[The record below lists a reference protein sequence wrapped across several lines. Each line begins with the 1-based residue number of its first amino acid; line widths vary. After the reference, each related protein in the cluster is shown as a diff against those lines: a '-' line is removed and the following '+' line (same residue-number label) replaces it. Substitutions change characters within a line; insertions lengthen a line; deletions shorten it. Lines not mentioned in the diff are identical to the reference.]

1 MCTVSDKLKLCTCG
15 VDADEIYKMPNYWV
29 FYKYEKDRTYRVLGM
44 PYFPETIKLDD
55 HNYNLKHIPKMLNE
69 GNVFDFE
76 IQVKHKDRLLL
87 RLTLPAENGRE
98 AEINYGF
105 EYRHGKWINKEY
117 DYFTWADKHVED
129 IGGIVKNVISEE

>member
-15 VDADEIYKMPNYWV
+15 VNADEIYKMPNYWV
-29 FYKYEKDRTYRVLGM
+29 FYKYDKHKNDIIIGEIMM
-44 PYFPETIKLDD
+44 PYFINRINHK
-55 HNYNLKHIPKMLNE
+55 YNLEQLLKLLNE